1 MKLKFCKYLLER
13 VGSRVIM
20 NAIQMFYTLLFCI
33 KMKWSYGYSFLISY
47 WVFRACHIEYWE
59 LIICACTWVHIEYLN
74 SYWVLRAHIWARIRA
89 HIEYLNSHIEYWEL
103 MLELVLSIWARIV
116 SIKSSYLS
124 LYLSSYQVFELVL
137 SIWARILRACIWVCI
152 LVYQNSLATL
162 YCFTDETIKDWHFRC
177 VCMQTM

>member
-1 MKLKFCKYLLER
+1 
-13 VGSRVIM
+13 M
-20 NAIQMFYTLLFCI
+20 NAIQMFYTLLSCI

-47 WVFRACHIEYWE
+47 WVLRACHIEYWE

-74 SYWVLRAHIWARIRA
+74 S
-89 HIEYLNSHIEYWEL
+89 HIEYWEL
-103 MLELVLSIWARIV
+103 MLELVFELVLSIWARIV